1 MALPTQEDVQELTSS
16 MKDFTKMIEKSNA
29 AWSRGRNTASEINEA
44 QEQILDNLERQ
55 QKVAKNNLGVFSDMK
70 EIAKDLVNDLSKFT
84 SLLSA
89 GGIIAF
95 TTKVLKN
102 TADLDNKMTKLAHN
116 MGKMVSKEQLT
127 GAVSKLQKELGAAYD
142 DAASIITV
150 LSEKRFTDNIY
161 DAAAGVEL
169 FSRATGLSNVTV
181 ADLTDTLSK
190 GAGMSVDSINAM
202 YASMM
207 NVQAEIGLSK
217 QGMEAAANQ
226 IAITASK
233 MAAFGKSSDQIKKM
247 ATHTTALVASLEKVG
262 ISADRA
268 SSLIGSLTDPD
279 RIEDNILLYSQLG
292 ITMEEALSGD
302 ISFDALGGQLQD
314 LAQKIVDMG
323 PIAGSQFAKS
333 MGLSYSEAAKIAS
346 GEMDSAAL
354 VGEQAL
360 TAEEQALETMK
371 ELEKQTQGFTEK
383 VGRSFNKIEGFIR
396 GLPALLI
403 GGLGVAAAF
412 IKKKI
417 DSLKEDKQFSPITE
431 GIGSAVAN
439 GMSRGL
445 DEGVAKI
452 TSAGQAFKSGI
463 EAWFDRSSF
472 GGFFD
477 GIETRMDAVYAKAKK
492 EDPFLTY
499 WKSSFENLQ
508 SAEDAFYEGKLAE
521 ITKIKQQVQN
531 LGGKFDE
538 KNEDSVE
545 FEIDETKLSNLSK
558 DERNFISLARERLEV
573 LEAEAGKYIE
583 INSLKEKISD
593 LEEIENKANAH
604 GAKAKGLNDQIKA
617 LEKQKELGKESLSK
631 EARKEL
637 DKKISLL
644 KAEQLYQ
651 EELEE
656 TERKK
661 LEISEEQIA
670 KLKEQGIENGDLLKL
685 KKEELRI
692 AEEAIKIKQKEPKSG
707 VSALIKGGMNNLKT
721 AYKESDFGQRQQ
733 EIMNNRAATG
743 KKGGKAAAFT
753 LTALESGLKGGLKGI
768 SKGIGGLMKVM
779 GPMAIVSTLIGN
791 AIEKIQPRLE
801 KAFDIISV
809 SLEPL
814 LDVVGELAVTLIK
827 TVMPPILRILATGV
841 QILGWILKPI
851 IGILRAVS
859 KLPFL
864 GSLGDA
870 LGSIADTM
878 EAVTSDTMV
887 DALKNAAD
895 NIEQSSLNIEESTE
909 EAAAAE
915 DKPAIVNS
923 VGGDLVQTSE
933 ATTNS
938 VVNNQAASTTVT
950 TNESSSDSQIKE
962 MEKNK
967 DKKEQVKRENEML
980 ELLLKKL
987 DTVVTAIN
995 NLGAKENS
1003 GSAFGAAS
1011 DNIEATF

>member
-29 AWSRGRNTASEINEA
+29 AWLVGRNTASEINEA

-70 EIAKDLVNDLSKFT
+70 EIAKDLVDDLSKFT

-371 ELEKQTQGFTEK
+371 KLEEQTQGFTEK

-396 GLPALLI
+396 GLPVLLI

-417 DSLKEDKQFSPITE
+417 NSLKEGKQFSLITE

-439 GMSRGL
+439 GIKKGL

-452 TSAGQAFKSGI
+452 TSAGQAFKRGI
-463 EAWFDRSSF
+463 GAWFDRSSF
-472 GGFFD
+472 GGFFN

-499 WKSSFENLQ
+499 WKSSVENLQ

-538 KNEDSVE
+538 KNKDSVE
-545 FEIDETKLSNLSK
+545 FEIDESKLTKH
-558 DERNFISLARERLEV
+558 ERNSISLARKRLEV

-593 LEEIENKANAH
+593 LEEIASKANAH
-604 GAKAKGLNDQIKA
+604 EAKAEDLNKQIESLQEQKK
-617 LEKQKELGKESLSK
+617 LGEKSKTLSK

-644 KAEQLYQ
+644 NAEHLYQ
-651 EELEE
+651 KGLAE
-656 TERKK
+656 TEKEK
-661 LEISEEQIA
+661 LKISEEQIA
-670 KLKEQGIENGDLLKL
+670 KLKEQGIENGNLLDQR
-685 KKEELRI
+685 KEELRI

-707 VSALIKGGMNNLKT
+707 VSALIKGSVNKLKT
-721 AYKESDFGQRQQ
+721 AYKESDFGKRQQ

-743 KKGGKAAAFT
+743 KKGGAGVAFG
-753 LTALESGLKGGLKGI
+753 LTALESGLKGIG
-768 SKGIGGLMKVM
+768 KGIGGLMKVM
-779 GPMAIVSTLIGN
+779 GPMAIVSTLIGKVV
-791 AIEKIQPRLE
+791 EKVQSKLE
-801 KAFDIISV
+801 KAFDIIGT
-809 SLEPL
+809 SLEPS
-814 LDVVGELAVTLIK
+814 LDIVGELAVTLIK
-827 TVMPPILRILATGV
+827 SIMPSILRILATGV

-851 IGILRAVS
+851 IGILKAVS

-895 NIEQSSLNIEESTE
+895 SIEQSSLNIEESTE
-909 EAAAAE
+909 EAATE

-923 VGGDLVQTSE
+923 VGGDLVQSSE

-987 DTVVTAIN
+987 DTIVTAIN

-1003 GSAFGAAS
+1003 GSAFGATS

>member
-1 MALPTQEDVQELTSS
+1 MSDINIKQEDIKELTSS

-29 AWSRGRNTASEINEA
+29 LWLKGKNTTSETRSI
-44 QEQILDNLERQ
+44 QKDMLDNLEQ
-55 QKVAKNNLGVFSDMK
+55 QHKAAKDNLGVFSDMR
-70 EIAKDLVNDLSKFT
+70 EVAKDLVDDLSKFT

-127 GAVSKLQKELGAAYD
+127 GAVSKLQRELGATYD
-142 DAASIITV
+142 DAASIVTV

-217 QGMEAAANQ
+217 QGMEAVANQ
-226 IAITASK
+226 IAATASK
-233 MAAFGKSSDQIKKM
+233 MAAFGKSGDQIKKM

-371 ELEKQTQGFTEK
+371 NLEEQTQGFTEK
-383 VGRSFNKIEGFIR
+383 IGRFFNKVEGAVR
-396 GLPALLI
+396 GLPVLLTTAL
-403 GGLGVAAAF
+403 GLGAAF

-417 DSLKEDKQFSPITE
+417 NSLKEGKQFSPITE
-431 GIGSAVAN
+431 GIGAAIAN
-439 GMSRGL
+439 GMKKGL

-452 TSAGQAFKSGI
+452 ESAGQAFKRGI
-463 EAWFDRSSF
+463 GAWFDRSKL
-472 GGFFD
+472 GGFFN
-477 GIETRMDAVYAKAKK
+477 GIETRMDAVYTKAKK

-499 WKSSFENLQ
+499 WKNSVENLQ
-508 SAEDAFYEGKLAE
+508 SAKDAFYEEKLTE
-521 ITKIKQQVQN
+521 IAKIKQQVQN

-545 FEIDETKLSNLSK
+545 FELDESKLTNHQK
-558 DERNFISLARERLEV
+558 NFVSLARKRLEV

-583 INSLKEKISD
+583 INSLKKKISD

-604 GAKAKGLNDQIKA
+604 GAKAEDLDVQIKS
-617 LEKQKELGKESLSK
+617 LTRQKELNEKNLSK

-637 DKKISLL
+637 NKKISLL

-651 EELEE
+651 KELEE

-661 LEISEEQIA
+661 LEISEDAIA
-670 KLKEQGIENGDLLKL
+670 KYKEQGIEVNNLLQQRR
-685 KKEELRI
+685 EELKV
-692 AEEAIKIKQKEPKSG
+692 AEDAIKIKQKEPKG
-707 VSALIKGGMNNLKT
+707 GLRALAEGGINKLKT
-721 AYKESDFGQRQQ
+721 AYKESDFGKRQQ
-733 EIMNNRAATG
+733 EIMNKRAAVG
-743 KKGGKAAAFT
+743 KKGGAGKAFA
-753 LTALESGLKGGLKGI
+753 LTALEGGLKGI
-768 SKGIGGLMKVM
+768 GKGLSKGIGGLMKTM
-779 GPMAIVSTLIGN
+779 GPMAIVSTLIGK
-791 AIEKIQPRLE
+791 AMGKIQPKLE
-801 KAFDIISV
+801 KAFDIVST

-887 DALKNAAD
+887 EALKNAAD

-1003 GSAFGAAS
+1003 GSAFGATS